1 MDILDGSPP
10 CSTFSLSGNRE
21 KDWGKEKVFREGQT
35 AQVLDTIFFD
45 FIALAKALQPKV
57 VIAENVKGLL
67 MGNAIDY
74 VRRIYKDFEDAGYYC
89 QHFLLDASKMGV
101 PQMRNRVFFVCIRHD
116 LGVNFLKVSD
126 LFNVEPHISMD
137 FNEPG
142 ICYGEFADYMGKP
155 YGKRMKEMFDNR
167 THGDIDM
174 SNAYRK
180 LTGKRG
186 FFNQCYLYEDEIC
199 NTLTAHSDSAI
210 PFKKPV
216 YLSTAEVCN
225 ISTFPQDYDF
235 CGFSPHYICGMS
247 VPPVMMA
254 QVATRVYEQW
264 LSKL

>member
-1 MDILDGSPP
+1 MATLIKTDGSKLEIQPQN
-10 CSTFSLSGNRE
+10 G
-21 KDWGKEKVFREGQT
+21 
-35 AQVLDTIFFD
+35 LDFQLD
-45 FIALAKALQPKV
+45 ELQKFV
-57 VIAENVKGLL
+57 DGY
-67 MGNAIDY
+67 ID
-74 VRRIYKDFEDAGYYC
+74 IINL
-89 QHFLLDASKMGV
+89 H
-101 PQMRNRVFFVCIRHD
+101 N
-116 LGVNFLKVSD
+116 
-126 LFNVEPHISMD
+126 
-137 FNEPG
+137 
-142 ICYGEFADYMGKP
+142 
-155 YGKRMKEMFDNR
+155 
-167 THGDIDM
+167 GDIDM

>member
-1 MDILDGSPP
+1 
-10 CSTFSLSGNRE
+10 
-21 KDWGKEKVFREGQT
+21 
-35 AQVLDTIFFD
+35 
-45 FIALAKALQPKV
+45 
-57 VIAENVKGLL
+57 
-67 MGNAIDY
+67 
-74 VRRIYKDFEDAGYYC
+74 
-89 QHFLLDASKMGV
+89 
-101 PQMRNRVFFVCIRHD
+101 MRNRVFFVCIRHD

-199 NTLTAHSDSAI
+199 NTLTAHADSTI
-210 PFKKPV
+210 PFNKPV
-216 YLSTAEVCN
+216 YLSNLRCATLLLPARLRFLRLFTALHLRYEC
-225 ISTFPQDYDF
+225 TACYD
-235 CGFSPHYICGMS
+235 GASGYTS
-247 VPPVMMA
+247 LRTMA
-254 QVATRVYEQW
+254 IKIEII
-264 LSKL
+264 KLYDNNK